1 MPVKKSGLGKGLD
14 SLIPNKNVKS
24 AKPSVK
30 ADEKKAAPK
39 EEILETGPIM
49 VKINKVEPN
58 REQPR
63 KDFDEDALMELADS
77 IKQFGVLQPI
87 LVQKKKDY
95 YEIIAG
101 ERRWRAAKLAGLKE
115 VPIIV
120 KKFTEQEIV
129 EISLIENIQR
139 ENLNPIEEAEGLKS
153 LIEDYNL
160 TQEQAAKRVGKS
172 RAAIANALRL
182 LELPDEVISLVGH
195 KSLSAGHARALL
207 GLNDKTLIPDAAKT
221 IVDHELSVRAAE
233 ELIKKLNSKPEPKKN
248 DPVADSYY
256 SSLEQKLTE
265 SLGHKVR
272 ISRSKRRRSISISYK
287 NSDELEELIRLL
299 GCSEA
304 LEDK

>member
-1 MPVKKSGLGKGLD
+1 MPKKQALGRGMDAIFIDNTPD
-14 SLIPNKNVKS
+14 SPERTDKLAVSDI
-24 AKPSVK
+24 
-30 ADEKKAAPK
+30 
-39 EEILETGPIM
+39 
-49 VKINKVEPN
+49 EP
-58 REQPR
+58 RRDQPR
-63 KDFDEDALMELADS
+63 KTFDPESLSSLADS
-77 IKQFGVLQPI
+77 IAANGLIQPI
-87 LVQKKKDY
+87 IVRPSESSALYSIV
-95 YEIIAG
+95 AG
-101 ERRWRAAKLAGLKE
+101 ERRWRAARMAGLSE
-115 VPIIV
+115 VPVVIIDADD
-120 KKFTEQEIV
+120 KKAAEYALV
-129 EISLIENIQR
+129 ENIQR
-139 ENLNPIEEAEGLKS
+139 EDLNPIEEAEGLKS

-265 SLGHKVR
+265 SLGHRVR

>member
-1 MPVKKSGLGKGLD
+1 MPKKQALGRGMDAIFIDNTPD
-14 SLIPNKNVKS
+14 SPERTDKLAVSDI
-24 AKPSVK
+24 
-30 ADEKKAAPK
+30 
-39 EEILETGPIM
+39 
-49 VKINKVEPN
+49 EP
-58 REQPR
+58 RRDQPR
-63 KDFDEDALMELADS
+63 KTFDPESLSSLADS
-77 IKQFGVLQPI
+77 IAANGLIQPI
-87 LVQKKKDY
+87 IVRPSESSALYSIV
-95 YEIIAG
+95 AG
-101 ERRWRAAKLAGLKE
+101 ERRWRAARMAGLSE
-115 VPIIV
+115 VPVVIIDADDRKAAEYALV
-120 KKFTEQEIV
+120 
-129 EISLIENIQR
+129 ENIQR
-139 ENLNPIEEAEGLKS
+139 EDLNPIEEAEGLKS

-299 GCSEA
+299 GCSKA

>member
-1 MPVKKSGLGKGLD
+1 MPKKQALGRGMDAIFIDNTPD
-14 SLIPNKNVKS
+14 STERTDKLAVSDI
-24 AKPSVK
+24 
-30 ADEKKAAPK
+30 
-39 EEILETGPIM
+39 
-49 VKINKVEPN
+49 EP
-58 REQPR
+58 RRDQPR
-63 KDFDEDALMELADS
+63 KTFDPESLSSLADS
-77 IKQFGVLQPI
+77 IAANGLIQPI
-87 LVQKKKDY
+87 IVRPSESSALYSIV
-95 YEIIAG
+95 AG
-101 ERRWRAAKLAGLKE
+101 ERRWRAARMAGLSE
-115 VPIIV
+115 VPVVIIDADDRKAAEYALV
-120 KKFTEQEIV
+120 
-129 EISLIENIQR
+129 ENIQR
-139 ENLNPIEEAEGLKS
+139 EDLNPIEEAEGLKS

>member
-1 MPVKKSGLGKGLD
+1 MPKKRALGRGMDAIFIDNTPD
-14 SLIPNKNVKS
+14 SPERTDKLAVSDI
-24 AKPSVK
+24 
-30 ADEKKAAPK
+30 
-39 EEILETGPIM
+39 
-49 VKINKVEPN
+49 EP
-58 REQPR
+58 RRDQPR
-63 KDFDEDALMELADS
+63 KTFDPESLSSLADS
-77 IKQFGVLQPI
+77 IAANGLIQPI
-87 LVQKKKDY
+87 IVRPSESSALYSIV
-95 YEIIAG
+95 AG
-101 ERRWRAAKLAGLKE
+101 ERRWRAARMAGLSE
-115 VPIIV
+115 VPVVIIDADDRKAAEYALV
-120 KKFTEQEIV
+120 
-129 EISLIENIQR
+129 ENIQR
-139 ENLNPIEEAEGLKS
+139 EDLNPIEEAEGLKS

>member
-1 MPVKKSGLGKGLD
+1 MPKKQALGRGMDAIFIDNTPD
-14 SLIPNKNVKS
+14 SPERTDKLAVSDI
-24 AKPSVK
+24 
-30 ADEKKAAPK
+30 
-39 EEILETGPIM
+39 
-49 VKINKVEPN
+49 EP
-58 REQPR
+58 RRDQPR
-63 KDFDEDALMELADS
+63 KTFDPESLSSLADS
-77 IKQFGVLQPI
+77 IAANGLIQPI
-87 LVQKKKDY
+87 LVRPSESSALY
-95 YEIIAG
+95 SIVAG
-101 ERRWRAAKLAGLKE
+101 ERRWRAARMAGLSE
-115 VPIIV
+115 VPVVIIDADDRKAAEYALV
-120 KKFTEQEIV
+120 
-129 EISLIENIQR
+129 ENIQR
-139 ENLNPIEEAEGLKS
+139 EDLNPIEEAEGLKS

>member
-1 MPVKKSGLGKGLD
+1 MPKKQALGRGMDAIFIDNTPD
-14 SLIPNKNVKS
+14 SPERTDKLAVSDI
-24 AKPSVK
+24 
-30 ADEKKAAPK
+30 
-39 EEILETGPIM
+39 
-49 VKINKVEPN
+49 EP
-58 REQPR
+58 RRDQPR
-63 KDFDEDALMELADS
+63 KTFDPESLSSLADS
-77 IKQFGVLQPI
+77 IAANGLIQPI
-87 LVQKKKDY
+87 IVRPSENSALYSIV
-95 YEIIAG
+95 AG
-101 ERRWRAAKLAGLKE
+101 ERRWRAARMAGLSE
-115 VPIIV
+115 VPVVIIDADDRKAAEYALV
-120 KKFTEQEIV
+120 
-129 EISLIENIQR
+129 ENIQR
-139 ENLNPIEEAEGLKS
+139 EDLNPIEEAEGLKS

-160 TQEQAAKRVGKS
+160 TQDQAAKRVGKS

-182 LELPDEVISLVGH
+182 LELPDEVITLVEH

-221 IVDHELSVRAAE
+221 MVDHELSVRAAE
-233 ELIKKLNSKPEPKKN
+233 ELIKKLNSKPEQKKN

>member
-1 MPVKKSGLGKGLD
+1 MPKKQALGRGMDAIFIDNTPD
-14 SLIPNKNVKS
+14 SPERTDKLAVSDI
-24 AKPSVK
+24 
-30 ADEKKAAPK
+30 
-39 EEILETGPIM
+39 
-49 VKINKVEPN
+49 EP
-58 REQPR
+58 RRDQPR
-63 KDFDEDALMELADS
+63 KTFDPESLSSLADS
-77 IKQFGVLQPI
+77 IAANGLIQPI
-87 LVQKKKDY
+87 IVRPSESSTLYSIV
-95 YEIIAG
+95 AG
-101 ERRWRAAKLAGLKE
+101 ERRWRAARMAGLSE
-115 VPIIV
+115 VPVVIIDADDRKAAEYALV
-120 KKFTEQEIV
+120 
-129 EISLIENIQR
+129 ENIQR
-139 ENLNPIEEAEGLKS
+139 EDLNPIEEAEGLKS

>member
-1 MPVKKSGLGKGLD
+1 MPKKQALGRGMDAIFIDNTPD
-14 SLIPNKNVKS
+14 SPERTDKLAVSDI
-24 AKPSVK
+24 
-30 ADEKKAAPK
+30 
-39 EEILETGPIM
+39 
-49 VKINKVEPN
+49 EP
-58 REQPR
+58 RRDQPR
-63 KDFDEDALMELADS
+63 KTFDPESLSSLADS
-77 IKQFGVLQPI
+77 IAANGLIQPI
-87 LVQKKKDY
+87 IVRPSESSALYSIV
-95 YEIIAG
+95 AG
-101 ERRWRAAKLAGLKE
+101 ERRWRAARMAGLSE
-115 VPIIV
+115 VPVVIIDADDRKAAEYALV
-120 KKFTEQEIV
+120 
-129 EISLIENIQR
+129 ENIQR
-139 ENLNPIEEAEGLKS
+139 EDLNPIEEAEGLKS

-233 ELIKKLNSKPEPKKN
+233 ELIKKLNSKTEPKKN

>member
-1 MPVKKSGLGKGLD
+1 MPKKQALGRGMDAIFIDNTPD
-14 SLIPNKNVKS
+14 SPERTDKLAVSDI
-24 AKPSVK
+24 
-30 ADEKKAAPK
+30 
-39 EEILETGPIM
+39 
-49 VKINKVEPN
+49 EP
-58 REQPR
+58 RRDQPR
-63 KDFDEDALMELADS
+63 KTFDPESLSSLADS
-77 IKQFGVLQPI
+77 IAANGLIQPI
-87 LVQKKKDY
+87 IVRPSESTALYSIV
-95 YEIIAG
+95 AG
-101 ERRWRAAKLAGLKE
+101 ERRWRAARMAGLSE
-115 VPIIV
+115 VPVVIIDADDRKAAEYALV
-120 KKFTEQEIV
+120 
-129 EISLIENIQR
+129 ENIQR
-139 ENLNPIEEAEGLKS
+139 EDLNPIEEAEGLKS

>member
-1 MPVKKSGLGKGLD
+1 MPKKQALGRGMDAIFIDNTPD
-14 SLIPNKNVKS
+14 SPERTDKLAVSDI
-24 AKPSVK
+24 
-30 ADEKKAAPK
+30 
-39 EEILETGPIM
+39 
-49 VKINKVEPN
+49 EP
-58 REQPR
+58 RRDQPR
-63 KDFDEDALMELADS
+63 KTFDPESLSSLADS
-77 IKQFGVLQPI
+77 IAANGLIQPI
-87 LVQKKKDY
+87 IVRPSESSALYSIV
-95 YEIIAG
+95 AG
-101 ERRWRAAKLAGLKE
+101 ERRWRAARMAGLSE
-115 VPIIV
+115 VPVVIIDADD
-120 KKFTEQEIV
+120 KKAAEYALV
-129 EISLIENIQR
+129 ENIQR
-139 ENLNPIEEAEGLKS
+139 EDLNPIEEAEGLKS

-221 IVDHELSVRAAE
+221 IVDHELSVRATE

>member
-1 MPVKKSGLGKGLD
+1 MPKKQALGRGMD
-14 SLIPNKNVKS
+14 AIFIDNTPNSPERTDKLAVS
-24 AKPSVK
+24 
-30 ADEKKAAPK
+30 D
-39 EEILETGPIM
+39 I
-49 VKINKVEPN
+49 EP
-58 REQPR
+58 RRDQPR
-63 KDFDEDALMELADS
+63 KTFDPESLSSLADS
-77 IKQFGVLQPI
+77 IAANGLIQPI
-87 LVQKKKDY
+87 IVRPSESSALYSIV
-95 YEIIAG
+95 AG
-101 ERRWRAAKLAGLKE
+101 ERRWRAARMAGLSE
-115 VPIIV
+115 VPVVIIDADDRKAAEYALV
-120 KKFTEQEIV
+120 
-129 EISLIENIQR
+129 ENIQR
-139 ENLNPIEEAEGLKS
+139 EDLNPIEEAEGLKS

-182 LELPDEVISLVGH
+182 LELPAEVISLVGH

>member
-1 MPVKKSGLGKGLD
+1 MPKKQALGRGMDAIFIDNTPD
-14 SLIPNKNVKS
+14 SPERTDKLAVSDI
-24 AKPSVK
+24 
-30 ADEKKAAPK
+30 
-39 EEILETGPIM
+39 
-49 VKINKVEPN
+49 EP
-58 REQPR
+58 RRDQPR
-63 KDFDEDALMELADS
+63 KTFDPESLSSLADS
-77 IKQFGVLQPI
+77 IAANGLIQPI
-87 LVQKKKDY
+87 IVRPSESSALYSIV
-95 YEIIAG
+95 AG
-101 ERRWRAAKLAGLKE
+101 ERRWRAARMAGLSE
-115 VPIIV
+115 VPVVIIDADDRKAAEYALV
-120 KKFTEQEIV
+120 
-129 EISLIENIQR
+129 ENIQR
-139 ENLNPIEEAEGLKS
+139 EDLNPIEEAEGLKS

-172 RAAIANALRL
+172 RAAIANSLRL

>member
-1 MPVKKSGLGKGLD
+1 MPKKQALGRGMDAIFIDNTPD
-14 SLIPNKNVKS
+14 SPERTDKLAVSDI
-24 AKPSVK
+24 
-30 ADEKKAAPK
+30 
-39 EEILETGPIM
+39 
-49 VKINKVEPN
+49 EP
-58 REQPR
+58 RRDQPR
-63 KDFDEDALMELADS
+63 KTFDPESLSSLADS
-77 IKQFGVLQPI
+77 IAANGLIQPI
-87 LVQKKKDY
+87 IVRQSESSALYSIV
-95 YEIIAG
+95 AG
-101 ERRWRAAKLAGLKE
+101 ERRWRAARMAGLSE
-115 VPIIV
+115 VPVVIIDADDRKAAEYALV
-120 KKFTEQEIV
+120 
-129 EISLIENIQR
+129 ENIQR
-139 ENLNPIEEAEGLKS
+139 EDLNPIEEAEGLKS

>member
-1 MPVKKSGLGKGLD
+1 MPKKQALGRGMDAIFIDNTPD
-14 SLIPNKNVKS
+14 SPERTDKLAVSDI
-24 AKPSVK
+24 
-30 ADEKKAAPK
+30 
-39 EEILETGPIM
+39 
-49 VKINKVEPN
+49 EP
-58 REQPR
+58 RRDQPR
-63 KDFDEDALMELADS
+63 KTFDPESLSSLADS
-77 IKQFGVLQPI
+77 IAANGLIQPI
-87 LVQKKKDY
+87 IVRPSESSALYSIV
-95 YEIIAG
+95 AG
-101 ERRWRAAKLAGLKE
+101 ERRWRAARMAGLSE
-115 VPIIV
+115 VPVVIIDADDRKAAEYALV
-120 KKFTEQEIV
+120 
-129 EISLIENIQR
+129 ENIQR
-139 ENLNPIEEAEGLKS
+139 EDLNPIEEAEGLKS

-256 SSLEQKLTE
+256 SLLEQKLTE

-272 ISRSKRRRSISISYK
+272 ISRSKRHRSISISYK

>member
-1 MPVKKSGLGKGLD
+1 MPKKQALGRGMDAIFIDNTPD
-14 SLIPNKNVKS
+14 SPERTDKLAVSDI
-24 AKPSVK
+24 
-30 ADEKKAAPK
+30 
-39 EEILETGPIM
+39 
-49 VKINKVEPN
+49 EP
-58 REQPR
+58 RRDQPR
-63 KDFDEDALMELADS
+63 KTFDPESLSSLADS
-77 IKQFGVLQPI
+77 IAANGLIQPI
-87 LVQKKKDY
+87 IVRPSESSALYSIV
-95 YEIIAG
+95 AG
-101 ERRWRAAKLAGLKE
+101 ERRWRAARMAGLSE
-115 VPIIV
+115 VPAVIIDADDRKAAEYALV
-120 KKFTEQEIV
+120 
-129 EISLIENIQR
+129 ENIQR
-139 ENLNPIEEAEGLKS
+139 EDLNPIEEAEGLKS

>member
-1 MPVKKSGLGKGLD
+1 MPKKQALGRGMDAIFIDNTPD
-14 SLIPNKNVKS
+14 SPERTDKLVVSDI
-24 AKPSVK
+24 
-30 ADEKKAAPK
+30 
-39 EEILETGPIM
+39 
-49 VKINKVEPN
+49 EP
-58 REQPR
+58 RRDQPR
-63 KDFDEDALMELADS
+63 KTFDPESLSSLADS
-77 IKQFGVLQPI
+77 IAANGLIQPI
-87 LVQKKKDY
+87 IVRPSESSALYSIV
-95 YEIIAG
+95 AG
-101 ERRWRAAKLAGLKE
+101 ERRWRAARMAGLSE
-115 VPIIV
+115 VPVVIIDADDRKAAEYALV
-120 KKFTEQEIV
+120 
-129 EISLIENIQR
+129 ENIQR
-139 ENLNPIEEAEGLKS
+139 EDLNPIEEAEGLKS

>member
-1 MPVKKSGLGKGLD
+1 MPKKQALGRGMDAIFRDNTPD
-14 SLIPNKNVKS
+14 SPERTDKLAVSDI
-24 AKPSVK
+24 
-30 ADEKKAAPK
+30 
-39 EEILETGPIM
+39 
-49 VKINKVEPN
+49 EP
-58 REQPR
+58 RRDQPR
-63 KDFDEDALMELADS
+63 KTFDPESLSSLADS
-77 IKQFGVLQPI
+77 IAANGLIQPI
-87 LVQKKKDY
+87 IVRPSESSALYSIV
-95 YEIIAG
+95 AG
-101 ERRWRAAKLAGLKE
+101 ERRWRAARMAGLSE
-115 VPIIV
+115 VPVVIIDADDRKAAEYALV
-120 KKFTEQEIV
+120 
-129 EISLIENIQR
+129 ENIQR
-139 ENLNPIEEAEGLKS
+139 EDLNPIEEAEGLKS

>member
-1 MPVKKSGLGKGLD
+1 MPKKQALGRGMDAIFIDNTPD
-14 SLIPNKNVKS
+14 SPERTDKLAVSDI
-24 AKPSVK
+24 
-30 ADEKKAAPK
+30 
-39 EEILETGPIM
+39 
-49 VKINKVEPN
+49 EP
-58 REQPR
+58 RRDQPR
-63 KDFDEDALMELADS
+63 KTFDPESLSSLADS
-77 IKQFGVLQPI
+77 IAANGLIQPI
-87 LVQKKKDY
+87 IVRPSESSALYSIV
-95 YEIIAG
+95 AG
-101 ERRWRAAKLAGLKE
+101 EHRWRAARMAGLSE
-115 VPIIV
+115 VPVVIIDADDRKAAEYALV
-120 KKFTEQEIV
+120 
-129 EISLIENIQR
+129 ENIQR
-139 ENLNPIEEAEGLKS
+139 EDLNPIEEAEGLKS

>member
-1 MPVKKSGLGKGLD
+1 MPKKQALGRGMDAIFIDNTPD
-14 SLIPNKNVKS
+14 SPERTDKLAVSDI
-24 AKPSVK
+24 
-30 ADEKKAAPK
+30 
-39 EEILETGPIM
+39 
-49 VKINKVEPN
+49 EP
-58 REQPR
+58 RRDQPR
-63 KDFDEDALMELADS
+63 KTFDPESLSSLADS
-77 IKQFGVLQPI
+77 IAANGLIQPI
-87 LVQKKKDY
+87 IVRPSESSALYSIV
-95 YEIIAG
+95 AG
-101 ERRWRAAKLAGLKE
+101 ERRWRAARMAGLSE
-115 VPIIV
+115 VPVVIIDADDRKAAEYALV
-120 KKFTEQEIV
+120 
-129 EISLIENIQR
+129 ENIQR
-139 ENLNPIEEAEGLKS
+139 EDLNPIEEAEGLKS

-265 SLGHKVR
+265 SLGPKVR

>member
-1 MPVKKSGLGKGLD
+1 MPKKQALGRGMDAIFIDNTPD
-14 SLIPNKNVKS
+14 SPERTDKLAVSDI
-24 AKPSVK
+24 
-30 ADEKKAAPK
+30 
-39 EEILETGPIM
+39 
-49 VKINKVEPN
+49 EP
-58 REQPR
+58 RRDQPR
-63 KDFDEDALMELADS
+63 KTFDPESLSSLADS
-77 IKQFGVLQPI
+77 IAANGLIQPI
-87 LVQKKKDY
+87 IVRPSESSALYSIV
-95 YEIIAG
+95 AG
-101 ERRWRAAKLAGLKE
+101 ERRWRAARMAGLSE
-115 VPIIV
+115 VPVVIIDADDRKAAEYALV
-120 KKFTEQEIV
+120 
-129 EISLIENIQR
+129 ENIQR
-139 ENLNPIEEAEGLKS
+139 EDLNPIEEAEGLKS

>member
-1 MPVKKSGLGKGLD
+1 MPKKQALGRGMDAIFIDNTPD
-14 SLIPNKNVKS
+14 SPERTDKLAVSDI
-24 AKPSVK
+24 
-30 ADEKKAAPK
+30 
-39 EEILETGPIM
+39 
-49 VKINKVEPN
+49 EP
-58 REQPR
+58 RRDQPR
-63 KDFDEDALMELADS
+63 KTFDPESLSSLADS
-77 IKQFGVLQPI
+77 IAANGLIQPI
-87 LVQKKKDY
+87 IVRPSESSALYSIV
-95 YEIIAG
+95 AG
-101 ERRWRAAKLAGLKE
+101 ERRWRAARMAGLSE
-115 VPIIV
+115 VPVIIIDADDRKAAEYALV
-120 KKFTEQEIV
+120 
-129 EISLIENIQR
+129 ENIQR
-139 ENLNPIEEAEGLKS
+139 EDLNPIEEAEGLKS

>member
-1 MPVKKSGLGKGLD
+1 MPKKQALGRGMDAIFIDNTPD
-14 SLIPNKNVKS
+14 SPERTDKLAVSDI
-24 AKPSVK
+24 
-30 ADEKKAAPK
+30 
-39 EEILETGPIM
+39 
-49 VKINKVEPN
+49 EP
-58 REQPR
+58 RRDQPR
-63 KDFDEDALMELADS
+63 KTFDPESLSSLADS
-77 IKQFGVLQPI
+77 IAANGLIQPI
-87 LVQKKKDY
+87 VVRPSESSALYSIV
-95 YEIIAG
+95 AG
-101 ERRWRAAKLAGLKE
+101 ERRWRAARMAGLSE
-115 VPIIV
+115 VPVVIIDADDR
-120 KKFTEQEIV
+120 KAAEYA
-129 EISLIENIQR
+129 LIENIQR
-139 ENLNPIEEAEGLKS
+139 EDLNPIEEAEGLKS

-221 IVDHELSVRAAE
+221 IVDHELSVRATE

>member
-1 MPVKKSGLGKGLD
+1 MPKKQALGRGMDAIFIDNTPD
-14 SLIPNKNVKS
+14 SPERTDKLAVSDI
-24 AKPSVK
+24 
-30 ADEKKAAPK
+30 
-39 EEILETGPIM
+39 
-49 VKINKVEPN
+49 EP
-58 REQPR
+58 RRDQPR
-63 KDFDEDALMELADS
+63 KTFDPESLSSLADS
-77 IKQFGVLQPI
+77 IAANGLIQPI
-87 LVQKKKDY
+87 IVRPSESSALYSIV
-95 YEIIAG
+95 AG
-101 ERRWRAAKLAGLKE
+101 ERRWRAARMAGLSE
-115 VPIIV
+115 VPVVIIDADDRKAAEYALV
-120 KKFTEQEIV
+120 
-129 EISLIENIQR
+129 ENIQR
-139 ENLNPIEEAEGLKS
+139 EDLNPIEEAEGLKS

-207 GLNDKTLIPDAAKT
+207 GLNDKTLIPDTAKT

>member
-1 MPVKKSGLGKGLD
+1 MPKKQALGRGMDAIFIDNTPD
-14 SLIPNKNVKS
+14 SPERTDKLAVSDI
-24 AKPSVK
+24 
-30 ADEKKAAPK
+30 
-39 EEILETGPIM
+39 
-49 VKINKVEPN
+49 EP
-58 REQPR
+58 RRDQPR
-63 KDFDEDALMELADS
+63 KTFDPESLSSLADS
-77 IKQFGVLQPI
+77 IAANGLIQPI
-87 LVQKKKDY
+87 IVRPSESSALYSIV
-95 YEIIAG
+95 AG
-101 ERRWRAAKLAGLKE
+101 ERRWRAARMAGLSE
-115 VPIIV
+115 VPVVIIDADDRKAAEYALV
-120 KKFTEQEIV
+120 
-129 EISLIENIQR
+129 ENIQR
-139 ENLNPIEEAEGLKS
+139 EDLNPIEEAEGLKS

-265 SLGHKVR
+265 SLGHKVW

>member
-1 MPVKKSGLGKGLD
+1 MPKKQALGRGMDAIFIDNTPD
-14 SLIPNKNVKS
+14 SPERTDKLAVSDI
-24 AKPSVK
+24 
-30 ADEKKAAPK
+30 
-39 EEILETGPIM
+39 
-49 VKINKVEPN
+49 EP
-58 REQPR
+58 RRDQPR
-63 KDFDEDALMELADS
+63 KTFDPESLSSLADS
-77 IKQFGVLQPI
+77 IAANGLIQPI
-87 LVQKKKDY
+87 IVRPSENPALYSIV
-95 YEIIAG
+95 AG
-101 ERRWRAAKLAGLKE
+101 ERRWRAARMAGLSE
-115 VPIIV
+115 VPVVIIDADDRKAAEYALV
-120 KKFTEQEIV
+120 
-129 EISLIENIQR
+129 ENIQR
-139 ENLNPIEEAEGLKS
+139 EDLNPIEEAEGLKS

-160 TQEQAAKRVGKS
+160 TQDQAAKRVGKS

-182 LELPDEVISLVGH
+182 LELPDEVITLVEH

-221 IVDHELSVRAAE
+221 MVDHELSVRAAE
-233 ELIKKLNSKPEPKKN
+233 ELIKKLNSKPEQKKN

>member
-1 MPVKKSGLGKGLD
+1 MPKKQALGRGMDAIFIDNTPD
-14 SLIPNKNVKS
+14 SPERTDKLAVSDI
-24 AKPSVK
+24 
-30 ADEKKAAPK
+30 
-39 EEILETGPIM
+39 
-49 VKINKVEPN
+49 EP
-58 REQPR
+58 RRDQPR
-63 KDFDEDALMELADS
+63 KTFDPESLSSLADS
-77 IKQFGVLQPI
+77 IAANGLIQPI
-87 LVQKKKDY
+87 IVRPSESSALYSIV
-95 YEIIAG
+95 AG
-101 ERRWRAAKLAGLKE
+101 ERRWRAARMAGLSE
-115 VPIIV
+115 VPVVIIDADDRKAAEYALV
-120 KKFTEQEIV
+120 
-129 EISLIENIQR
+129 ENIQR
-139 ENLNPIEEAEGLKS
+139 EDLNPIEEAEGLKS

-195 KSLSAGHARALL
+195 KLLSAGHARALL

-248 DPVADSYY
+248 DPVTDSYY

-304 LEDK
+304 IEDK

>member
-1 MPVKKSGLGKGLD
+1 MPKKQALGRGMDAIFIDNTPD
-14 SLIPNKNVKS
+14 SPERTDKLAVSDI
-24 AKPSVK
+24 
-30 ADEKKAAPK
+30 
-39 EEILETGPIM
+39 
-49 VKINKVEPN
+49 EP
-58 REQPR
+58 RRDQPR
-63 KDFDEDALMELADS
+63 KTFDPESLSSLADS
-77 IKQFGVLQPI
+77 IAANGLIQPI
-87 LVQKKKDY
+87 IVRPSESSALYSIV
-95 YEIIAG
+95 AG
-101 ERRWRAAKLAGLKE
+101 ERRWRAARMAGLSE
-115 VPIIV
+115 VPVVIIDADDRKAAEYALV
-120 KKFTEQEIV
+120 
-129 EISLIENIQR
+129 ENIQR
-139 ENLNPIEEAEGLKS
+139 EDLNPIEEAEGLKS

-233 ELIKKLNSKPEPKKN
+233 ELIKKLNSKPEPKNN